1 MRMIDNVMEVLQKQ
15 GFLPQREDF
24 GIMFKYQIT
33 NFLYLFD
40 ENDETYF
47 SMYVPC
53 IFEVDDEN
61 IDDVLKA
68 INIINNEMKVLKLVV
83 NANNV
88 WCCFEEKLTENTD
101 IEEIVSFAVV
111 SLFQSQ
117 IKFFERLKEI

>member
-1 MRMIDNVMEVLQKQ
+1 MIDNVMEVLQKQ

-47 SMYVPC
+47 SMYVPY

-111 SLFQSQ
+111 SLSQSQ
-117 IKFFERLKEI
+117 IKFFERLKEV

>member
-1 MRMIDNVMEVLQKQ
+1 MKMIDNVMEVLQKQ

-24 GIMFKYQIT
+24 GIMFKYQMI

-47 SMYVPC
+47 SMYVPY

-111 SLFQSQ
+111 SLTQSQ
-117 IKFFERLKEI
+117 IKFFERLKEV

>member
-1 MRMIDNVMEVLQKQ
+1 MIDNVMEVLQKQ

-117 IKFFERLKEI
+117 IKFFERLKEV

>member
-47 SMYVPC
+47 SMYVPY

-111 SLFQSQ
+111 SLSQSQ
-117 IKFFERLKEI
+117 IKFFERLKEV

>member
-1 MRMIDNVMEVLQKQ
+1 MKMIDNVMEVLQKQ

-24 GIMFKYQIT
+24 GIMFKYQMT

-47 SMYVPC
+47 SMYVPY

-111 SLFQSQ
+111 SLSQSQ
-117 IKFFERLKEI
+117 IKFFERLKEV

>member
-1 MRMIDNVMEVLQKQ
+1 MKMIDNVMEVLQKQ

-47 SMYVPC
+47 SMYVPY

-111 SLFQSQ
+111 SLTQSQ
-117 IKFFERLKEI
+117 IKFFERLKEV

>member
-1 MRMIDNVMEVLQKQ
+1 MKMIDNVMEVLQKQ

-24 GIMFKYQIT
+24 GIMFKYQMT

-47 SMYVPC
+47 SMYVPY

-68 INIINNEMKVLKLVV
+68 INIINNEMKVIKLVV

-111 SLFQSQ
+111 SLSQSQ
-117 IKFFERLKEI
+117 IKFFERLKEV

>member
-1 MRMIDNVMEVLQKQ
+1 MKMIDNVMEVLQKQ

-47 SMYVPC
+47 SMYVPY

-117 IKFFERLKEI
+117 IKFFERLKEV

>member
-1 MRMIDNVMEVLQKQ
+1 MKMIDNVMEVLQKQ

-111 SLFQSQ
+111 SLAQSQ
-117 IKFFERLKEI
+117 IKFFERLKEV

>member
-1 MRMIDNVMEVLQKQ
+1 MIDNVMEVLQKQ
-15 GFLPQREDF
+15 GFLQQREDF
-24 GIMFKYQIT
+24 GIMFKYQMI

-47 SMYVPC
+47 SMYVPY

-111 SLFQSQ
+111 SLSQSQ
-117 IKFFERLKEI
+117 IKFFERLKEV

>member
-1 MRMIDNVMEVLQKQ
+1 MKMIDNVMEVLQKQ

-117 IKFFERLKEI
+117 IKFFERLKEV

>member
-1 MRMIDNVMEVLQKQ
+1 MIDNVMEVLQKQ

-47 SMYVPC
+47 SMYVPY

-117 IKFFERLKEI
+117 IKFFERLKEV

>member
-1 MRMIDNVMEVLQKQ
+1 MKMIDNVMEVLQKQ

-111 SLFQSQ
+111 SLTQSQ
-117 IKFFERLKEI
+117 IKFFERLKEV

>member
-47 SMYVPC
+47 SMYVPY

-117 IKFFERLKEI
+117 IKFFERLKEV

>member
-1 MRMIDNVMEVLQKQ
+1 MIDNVMEVLQKQ

>member
-1 MRMIDNVMEVLQKQ
+1 MIDNVMEVLQKQ

-111 SLFQSQ
+111 SLSQSQ
-117 IKFFERLKEI
+117 IKFFERLKEV

>member
-1 MRMIDNVMEVLQKQ
+1 MIDNVMEVLQKQ

-24 GIMFKYQIT
+24 GIMFKYQMI

-47 SMYVPC
+47 SMYVPY

-111 SLFQSQ
+111 SLSQSQ
-117 IKFFERLKEI
+117 IKFFERLKEV

>member
-1 MRMIDNVMEVLQKQ
+1 MKMIDNVMEVLQKQ

-47 SMYVPC
+47 SMYVPY

-68 INIINNEMKVLKLVV
+68 INIINNEMKVIKLVV

-111 SLFQSQ
+111 SLSQSQ
-117 IKFFERLKEI
+117 IKFFERLKEV

>member
-1 MRMIDNVMEVLQKQ
+1 MKMIDNVMEVLQKQ

-47 SMYVPC
+47 SMYVPY

-83 NANNV
+83 NENNV

-111 SLFQSQ
+111 SLSQSQ
-117 IKFFERLKEI
+117 IKFFERLKEV

>member
-1 MRMIDNVMEVLQKQ
+1 MKMIDNVMEVLQKQ

-111 SLFQSQ
+111 SLSQSQ
-117 IKFFERLKEI
+117 IKFFERLKEV

>member
-1 MRMIDNVMEVLQKQ
+1 MKMIDNVMEVLQKQ

-24 GIMFKYQIT
+24 GIMFKYQMI

-47 SMYVPC
+47 SMYVPY

-83 NANNV
+83 NENNV

-111 SLFQSQ
+111 SLSQSQ
-117 IKFFERLKEI
+117 IKFFERLKEV

>member
-1 MRMIDNVMEVLQKQ
+1 MIDNVMEVLQKQ

-24 GIMFKYQIT
+24 GIMFKYQMT

-47 SMYVPC
+47 SMYVPY

-111 SLFQSQ
+111 SLSQSQ
-117 IKFFERLKEI
+117 IKFFERLKEV

>member
-1 MRMIDNVMEVLQKQ
+1 M
-15 GFLPQREDF
+15 
-24 GIMFKYQIT
+24 T

-47 SMYVPC
+47 SMYVPY

-111 SLFQSQ
+111 SLSQSQ
-117 IKFFERLKEI
+117 IKFFERLKEV

>member
-1 MRMIDNVMEVLQKQ
+1 MIDNVMEVLQKQ

-24 GIMFKYQIT
+24 GIMFKYQMI

-47 SMYVPC
+47 SMYVPY

-68 INIINNEMKVLKLVV
+68 INIINNEMKVIKLVV

-111 SLFQSQ
+111 SLSQSQ
-117 IKFFERLKEI
+117 IKFFERLKEV

>member
-1 MRMIDNVMEVLQKQ
+1 MIDNVMEVLQKQ

-24 GIMFKYQIT
+24 GIMFKYQMI

-47 SMYVPC
+47 SMYVPY

-68 INIINNEMKVLKLVV
+68 INIINKKVK
-83 NANNV
+83 
-88 WCCFEEKLTENTD
+88 ENT
-101 IEEIVSFAVV
+101 
-111 SLFQSQ
+111 LN
-117 IKFFERLKEI
+117 K